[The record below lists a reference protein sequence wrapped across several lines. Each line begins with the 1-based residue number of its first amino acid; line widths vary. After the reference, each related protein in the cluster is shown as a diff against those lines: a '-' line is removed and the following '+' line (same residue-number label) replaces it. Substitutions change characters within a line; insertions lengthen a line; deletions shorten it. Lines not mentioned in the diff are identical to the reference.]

1 MSATRTVPP
10 STAAREGRKDLIRH
24 VRDQMPAKQ
33 VLIVGGGSAGW
44 MAAAYLDAALN
55 RDGRHVVDISLV
67 ESPEV
72 PRIGVGEAT
81 VPHINHI
88 LAVVGINQHEFMR
101 RVDGTFKQS
110 IRYVGWLHGRS
121 EFYHHPFTRYRPTP
135 LDHSGLRWLESN
147 RSIPFTETVS
157 AQPVIC
163 ELGLA
168 PQMLGP
174 WDFGAPLTYAYHMN
188 AQKFADYLCELST
201 ARGVRHLRDHV
212 VEVELEENGDIA
224 AVKTRGG
231 ERLEAELYIDCSGFA
246 ALLIEKALGVG
257 WVDCS
262 KWLLCDRAV
271 TMHVPYERHYP
282 GYVRPYTTATALS
295 AGWVWEIPLQDK
307 RSLGYVHASAFVDD
321 EAAERELRSF
331 EGPHAE
337 SLDAR
342 VVPFKVG
349 HREKVWVR
357 NCIAIGLAGN
367 FIEPLESTGLYLSD
381 LATVLLA
388 EHFPYRGDMTPLRY
402 RFNRIMA
409 NRFYEILDFINMHY
423 CLTQRG
429 DTAFWREVR
438 QPSRIHERLQAK
450 LDYWRIK
457 PPSPSD
463 FEDMFLP
470 GQPDMP
476 LPTAGTPGDHR
487 SPIDNGRLFGVDSY
501 EAILY
506 GMDFLR
512 EECARWYGEQ
522 RPPTRV
528 AQVVA
533 QRLAAAPQKLP
544 PHDMW
549 LQRSSGMPR
558 YGAATAA
565 NR

>member
-1 MSATRTVPP
+1 VQEKRLV
-10 STAAREGRKDLIRH
+10 
-24 VRDQMPAKQ
+24 
-33 VLIVGGGSAGW
+33 IVGGGSAGW

-55 RDGRHVVDISLV
+55 RDGRHVADIALV
-67 ESPEV
+67 ESPDV

-81 VPHINHI
+81 IPHINHI
-88 LAVVGINQHEFMR
+88 LAVIGIDQHEFMR
-101 RVDGTFKQS
+101 HVDGTFKQS
-110 IRYVGWLHGRS
+110 IRYVGWLHGKG
-121 EFYHHPFTRYRPTP
+121 EFYHHPFSRYRPVP
-135 LDHSGLRWLESN
+135 IDHSGLRWLESD

-157 AQPVIC
+157 AQAIIC

-168 PQMLGP
+168 PQMLGA
-174 WDFGAPLTYAYHMN
+174 WDFGTPLTYAYHMN

-212 VEVELEENGDIA
+212 VEVELAENGDIA

-231 ERLEAELYIDCSGFA
+231 ERLQADLYIDCSGFA
-246 ALLIEKALGVG
+246 ALLMEKALGVG

-262 KWLLCDRAV
+262 QWLLCDRAV

-307 RSLGYVHASAFVDD
+307 RSLGYVHASAFLDD
-321 EAAERELRSF
+321 EAAERELRRF
-331 EGPHAE
+331 EGLHAE

-342 VVPFKVG
+342 IVPFKVG
-349 HREKVWVR
+349 HREKCWVR

-388 EHFPYRGDMTPLRY
+388 EHFPYRDDMTALQY

-423 CLTQRG
+423 CLTERS

-438 QPSRIHERLQAK
+438 AASRINERLQAK

-470 GQPDMP
+470 GQPDRP
-476 LPTAGTPGDHR
+476 LPSAGIPGDHR
-487 SPIDNGRLFGVDSY
+487 SPIDTAGLWGYESY

-506 GMDFLR
+506 GMQFLGS
-512 EECARWYGEQ
+512 ECDAWFGAN
-522 RPPTRV
+522 RPAPRV
-528 AQVVA
+528 LKRVLDKL
-533 QRLAAAPQKLP
+533 RLAPTKLP
-544 PHDMW
+544 PHAVW
-549 LQRSSGMPR
+549 LQRVLGMPFF
-558 YGAATAA
+558 ATAA
-565 NR
+565 GARGR